1 MDYDIEFTESGPF
14 DVVVTTS
21 GKATAAEMAAGRRR
35 VLDDPRFR
43 PGMSLLVDHSL
54 LDNSDI
60 TRAEV
65 QLAAESLGRDRDAS
79 GLGSIAMVAPT
90 SLNFGLA
97 RMFETFAGEELED
110 AVTVVRSRE
119 EAEAWLES
127 MHPAPQ

>member
-65 QLAAESLGRDRDAS
+65 QRAAETLGRDRDTS
-79 GLGSIAMVAPT
+79 GLGSIAMVAQT

-127 MHPAPQ
+127 MHAAPQ